1 MKQGNAAYLSR
12 PVISLSSKRALL
24 SAVILLSCG
33 MFTAAFAQSF
43 SQYDRD
49 AGREMLK
56 MIRLDIEKHY
66 YDSHFHGIELTERF
80 NTAEARIKNA
90 KSNGEIFGVIAQVLL
105 DFDDS
110 HLFCLPP
117 ARVARVEYGWQM
129 QAIGD
134 KCYIVAVKP
143 GSDAEAKGLKPGDL
157 ILSIDGFTPTRE
169 VLWKIQYYYYTLRPR
184 AGMRLSVQSPGGTPR
199 QLDVL
204 AKIEQ
209 GKKQIDLS
217 NWANDIPKLII
228 EAQNEA
234 RLNRDRF
241 YETGD
246 VIVWKMPGFDIY
258 DEDELNR
265 IMDRVKKHNALVLDL
280 RGNGGGLVV
289 MLKRLL
295 GYFFEQD
302 SKVAEMKYRKE
313 VKPETATSK
322 GQNGFKG
329 KLIVLVDSRS
339 ASASEIF
346 SRVIQLEKR
355 GVIIGDRSAGAVMQS
370 IQQGHQVGMETVSFY
385 GASVTN
391 ADVIMKDGKSLEHQG
406 VIPDELLLP
415 TAADLAANRDPVLA
429 RAAELVNLKL
439 DPDSAGKLFPIEWRK

>member
-1 MKQGNAAYLSR
+1 VRIINSLAGKLELIGAL
-12 PVISLSSKRALL
+12 ILLTCLLSS
-24 SAVILLSCG
+24 S
-33 MFTAAFAQSF
+33 AFAQAF

-56 MIRLDIEKHY
+56 MIRLDIEKNY
-66 YDSHFHGIELTERF
+66 YDPTFHGIELTERF

-110 HLFCLPP
+110 HLFFLPP

-134 KCYIVAVKP
+134 KCYVVAVKP
-143 GSDAEAKGLKPGDL
+143 GSDAEAKGLKRGDL
-157 ILSIDGFTPTRE
+157 ILSIDGFAPTRE
-169 VLWKIQYYYYTLRPR
+169 VLWKINYYYYTLRPKP
-184 AGMRLSVQSPGGTPR
+184 GMRLIVQSPANEPR

-209 GKKQIDLS
+209 GKKQIDLA

-228 EAQNEA
+228 EAENEA

-241 YETGD
+241 YESD
-246 VIVWKMPGFDIY
+246 EAIIWKMPGFDIY

-289 MLKRLL
+289 MLKRLI

-302 SKVAEMKYRKE
+302 IKVAEMRYRKE
-313 VKPETATSK
+313 VKSETATSK
-322 GQNGFKG
+322 GSRGFKG

-355 GVIIGDRSAGAVMQS
+355 GVVIGDRSAGAVMQS
-370 IQQGHQVGMETVSFY
+370 VQHGHQVGMETVSFY

-429 RAAELVNLKL
+429 RAAEMVNLKL
-439 DPDSAGKLFPIEWRK
+439 DPEGAGKLFPIEWRK